1 MAFLTPNAHGEAGV
15 VGSFVR
21 NQLAQVRNTTH
32 GLADDQWHQRS
43 TVSEFTLAALVD
55 HVGLVVEQYGVG
67 IEASVGGPADYVEG
81 STEGEVESVET
92 HSGEQL
98 LAEFDR
104 RTAGFGALLDRIAAG
119 DIPLDAA
126 VPVPEAPWFPADLT
140 HWEVRWV
147 LLHIATEVARH
158 AGHADIIRESI
169 DGKGSYELNAL
180 ADGEP
185 WPAWGDGEG

>member
-15 VGSFVR
+15 ISSFVR
-21 NQLAQVRNTTH
+21 NQLAQVRSTVH
-32 GLADDQWHQRS
+32 GLSDEQWHQRS
-43 TVSEFTLAALVD
+43 TVSQFTLATLVD
-55 HVGLVVEQYGVG
+55 HVGLVAEQYGVG
-67 IEASVGGPADYVEG
+67 IEAAAGGPADYGKGV
-81 STEGEVESVET
+81 TEGEAESVEGHT
-92 HSGEQL
+92 GEQL
-98 LAEFDR
+98 LADFDR
-104 RTAGFGALLDRIAAG
+104 RVAGFATLLERIESGA
-119 DIPLDAA
+119 IPLDGL
-126 VPVPEAPWFPADLT
+126 VPVPAAAWFPEDLT

-185 WPAWGDGEG
+185 WPAWGDGEW